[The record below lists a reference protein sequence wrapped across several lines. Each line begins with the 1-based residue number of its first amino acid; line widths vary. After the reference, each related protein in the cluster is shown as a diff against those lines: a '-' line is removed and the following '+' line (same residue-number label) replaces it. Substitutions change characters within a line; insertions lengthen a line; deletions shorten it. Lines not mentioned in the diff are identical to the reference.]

1 MAKYTED
8 DLRED
13 LKTKEYEAGFYTDIE
28 YEDFPVGLNEEI
40 VRMISAKKEEPSWMT
55 DWRLESF
62 RIWQKMEEPD
72 WANIKYEKPD
82 FQAINIMLLQRKN
95 QNYKF
100 RRSRSRIIENFC
112 KIRNQ
117 YRRAKTFSW
126 CCGGYCN
133 GFGFSENHFPRN
145 FERKR
150 NYFLLYF

>member
-40 VRMISAKKEEPSWMT
+40 IKMISAKKEEPTWMT

-72 WANIKYEKPD
+72 WANIQYEKPD
-82 FQAINIMLLQRKN
+82 FQALKYYAAPKQKPEL
-95 QNYKF
+95 
-100 RRSRSRIIENFC
+100 
-112 KIRNQ
+112 
-117 YRRAKTFSW
+117 
-126 CCGGYCN
+126 
-133 GFGFSENHFPRN
+133 
-145 FERKR
+145 
-150 NYFLLYF
+150 